1 MMRVFARR
9 RPEIMLLAAL
19 AVFAA
24 VLIGRTMTFRAPA
37 QVAFTPAAP
46 VPVEQ
51 GDDQTIAMLQDR
63 IRRNPADSASY
74 AQLGLALL
82 QRVRETADP
91 SLYGR
96 ADQAFAEALKRDPGS
111 FEALIG

>member
-9 RPEIMLLAAL
+9 HPEIMLLAAV
-19 AVFAA
+19 AVFVA
-24 VLIGRTMTFRAPA
+24 VLIGRTVSSRAPA
-37 QVAFTPAAP
+37 QVAFAPAAP
-46 VPVEQ
+46 APIELS
-51 GDDQTIAMLQDR
+51 DDQTIATLQDR
-63 IRRNPADSASY
+63 IRRDPTNSANY

-96 ADQAFAEALKRDPGS
+96 AEQAFAEALKRDPGS
-111 FEALIG
+111 FDAL